1 MATSERGVT
10 HRQPVDLA
18 HVATGILR
26 SRRDQAAEKGIDI
39 AEHLTPAVTT
49 GDPRLIESLIAN
61 LVDNAIR
68 HNHPAGRVVVTTEV
82 SRLGAAIT
90 VTNSGPDIR
99 EDQLHRLFQPFQRLS
114 ADRNDHHSGHGLGLA
129 IVNAVAEAHHAT
141 LTTIARPQGGLTV
154 TVHFVPLP
162 ERASPQDAPGVMR

>member
-1 MATSERGVT
+1 M
-10 HRQPVDLA
+10 
-18 HVATGILR
+18 
-26 SRRDQAAEKGIDI
+26 
-39 AEHLTPAVTT
+39 
-49 GDPRLIESLIAN
+49 
-61 LVDNAIR
+61 
-68 HNHPAGRVVVTTEV
+68 VVTTEV

-90 VTNSGPDIR
+90 VTNSGPDIP